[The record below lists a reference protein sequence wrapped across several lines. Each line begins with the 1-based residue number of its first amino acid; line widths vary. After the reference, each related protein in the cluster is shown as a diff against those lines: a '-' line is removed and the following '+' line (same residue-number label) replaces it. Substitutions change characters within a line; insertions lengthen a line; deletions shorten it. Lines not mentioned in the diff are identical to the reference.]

1 MQTAGLSQVYI
12 CMLLI
17 RNYKQKFFR
26 HYVLMFRSTNEM
38 EKKKEIWKE
47 KILQHSKLSFQRAL
61 VMSKGIILNIQEI
74 LSFLIYIV
82 LKSLNNQEY
91 NICLLFSHGEGGI
104 HFIQ

>member
-38 EKKKEIWKE
+38 EKKKKFERKR
-47 KILQHSKLSFQRAL
+47 F
-61 VMSKGIILNIQEI
+61 
-74 LSFLIYIV
+74 
-82 LKSLNNQEY
+82 Y
-91 NICLLFSHGEGGI
+91 NIVN
-104 HFIQ
+104 

>member
-38 EKKKEIWKE
+38 EKKKKFERKR
-47 KILQHSKLSFQRAL
+47 F
-61 VMSKGIILNIQEI
+61 
-74 LSFLIYIV
+74 
-82 LKSLNNQEY
+82 Y
-91 NICLLFSHGEGGI
+91 NIVNWVFKGP
-104 HFIQ
+104 